1 MSSSLYMLLF
11 HAELLADEGE
21 GHSETLLPHI
31 EQVLKMANVKKE
43 ALEGLAVSLGPGSF
57 TGLRIGLAAAK
68 AICYALKL
76 PLIGVPTL
84 EALAWHY
91 PVAGVRIVTLLDA
104 QKGNAYRQSFRFHD
118 GSMEAVEE
126 IARAVSQ

>member
-1 MSSSLYMLLF
+1 MKILCLDTSGKTLSVAICDDGDLVSEFYVCTGLKHSEDLLPIIDSSLKTNRLGI
-11 HAELLADEGE
+11 GE
-21 GHSETLLPHI
+21 I
-31 EQVLKMANVKKE
+31 DCFA
-43 ALEGLAVSLGPGSF
+43 AVYGPGSF

-91 PVAGVRIVTLLDA
+91 PVAGVRMPRLDLLFR
-104 QKGNAYRQSFRFHD
+104 RQD
-118 GSMEAVEE
+118 
-126 IARAVSQ
+126 